1 MRLSTLL
8 FLPVFLFIV
17 SCSNNA
23 STVSEKE
30 APVDTVEMAK
40 DMRVHLQQHFPK
52 LFAFFQQQD
61 TSFPGKDFEG
71 GELEQK
77 DIPASTPIDT
87 THLQPYWSYLA
98 FNKDSSKA
106 IDYVSYNYVLVN
118 KGGQTSL
125 EQGGPD
131 SEVAILDMKK
141 HSRQRILY
149 MGSSGTVLGAEWD
162 GNEVLIAGAEDMGE
176 EKLKPTFWI
185 YNTET
190 GAMEIY
196 NYNGLVRADIKN
208 YTEQQ
213 LNARTAKTIPS
224 F

>member
-1 MRLSTLL
+1 MRSTTLL
-8 FLPVFLFIV
+8 FLPVILLVI
-17 SCSNNA
+17 SCNNNA

-30 APVDTVEMAK
+30 ENENAVETTE
-40 DMRVHLQQHFPK
+40 DISVHLQQHFPK

-61 TSFPGKDFEG
+61 TSFPRAGFEG
-71 GELEQK
+71 GELERK
-77 DIPASTPIDT
+77 DTIGSTPIDT
-87 THLQPYWSYLA
+87 LNLIPYWPYLA

-106 IDYVSYNYVLVN
+106 IDFVSYNYVLVK
-118 KGGQTSL
+118 KGGQSSL

-131 SEVAILDMKK
+131 SEVAILDLVK

-149 MGSSGTVLGAEWD
+149 MGSSGTILGAEWD
-162 GNEVLIAGAEDMGE
+162 GNEVLIAGAEDLGE
-176 EKLKPTFWI
+176 DKLKPTFWI

-190 GAMEIY
+190 RSIEIY
-196 NYNGLVRADIKN
+196 SYNGLVRADIRN

-213 LNARTAKTIPS
+213 LNKSTAKTTPS